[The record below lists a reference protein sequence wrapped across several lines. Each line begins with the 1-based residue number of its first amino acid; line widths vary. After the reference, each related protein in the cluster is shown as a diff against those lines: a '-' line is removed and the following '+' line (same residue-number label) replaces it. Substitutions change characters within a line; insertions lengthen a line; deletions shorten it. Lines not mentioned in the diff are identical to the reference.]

1 MSPVSLRMR
10 QQEDEDKTLRAGR
23 MEIEGS
29 IGLTSARPGLRG
41 DRELTNRRSQTQRST
56 VTTATL

>member
-10 QQEDEDKTLRAGR
+10 QEEDEDKTLRAGR

-41 DRELTNRRSQTQRST
+41 DRELTNRSQTQRST
-56 VTTATL
+56 VTTAAL

>member
-41 DRELTNRRSQTQRST
+41 ELTNRRSQTQRST
-56 VTTATL
+56 VTTAAL